1 MPIYDRII
9 SEHIVHF
16 DMVKLRNQR
25 NRVRAGKQ
33 IRALTKYASQMTK
46 KGYKIEHIKPKERG
60 YTGKG
65 LFYGIRIRLD
75 NI

>member
-1 MPIYDRII
+1 MII
-9 SEHIVHF
+9 SEHIVKF

-33 IRALTKYASQMTK
+33 IKALTKYAVKMEKQ
-46 KGYKIEHIKPKERG
+46 GYIIETIKPKERG

-65 LFYGIRIRLD
+65 LFYGIRVKK
-75 NI
+75 